1 MKLLHL
7 KKIGS
12 KEVHSVVAHLPSTKY
27 KKLQMLCLEI
37 RETATT
43 TFNTFTQW
51 WGIDLN
57 PLALLRRCFSKVQE
71 YCFGLLWS
79 SYVLARQKYLQIVH
93 DDQLRE

>member
-51 WGIDLN
+51 
-57 PLALLRRCFSKVQE
+57 
-71 YCFGLLWS
+71 
-79 SYVLARQKYLQIVH
+79 
-93 DDQLRE
+93 